1 MLSLS
6 NYCALASRLGWG
18 DMQADVA
25 MPAIKKIVCNYICL
39 IADCTGDSV
48 TPEEAVSTI
57 LSWDNSDKIFDCLAE
72 DSFNTLG
79 SHISNLRWEIE
90 TCMRMGF
97 SFEEA
102 RREWDV

>member
-25 MPAIKKIVCNYICL
+25 MPAIERIVCNYISQ
-39 IADCTGDSV
+39 IADCTGDKL
-48 TPEEAVSTI
+48 TEEDAVKTL
-57 LSWDNSDKIFDCLAE
+57 LSWKDSNKIFDCLVE

-79 SHISNLRWEIE
+79 SNLSNLRVEIE
-90 TCMRMGF
+90 TWMRMGF
-97 SFEEA
+97 EFVDA
-102 RREWDV
+102 INEWWK